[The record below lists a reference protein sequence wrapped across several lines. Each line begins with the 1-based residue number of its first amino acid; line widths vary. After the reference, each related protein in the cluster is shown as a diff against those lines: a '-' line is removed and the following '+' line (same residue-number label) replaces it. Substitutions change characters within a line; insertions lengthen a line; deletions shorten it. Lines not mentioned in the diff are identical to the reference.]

1 MVRPPGPFVEWIAQ
15 PPAAGGGAHD
25 GPLRGLRLAVKD
37 LVDVAGLPTG
47 AGHPRW
53 LATHPV
59 PERSAEVVT
68 QLTAAGAVVVGKVH
82 TDEFAYSMF
91 GSNAHYGTPDNPRA
105 PGRLP
110 GGSSSG
116 PAVAVAARLADI
128 GLGTDTAGSIRIP
141 ASWCGLYGLRPSH
154 QRASRAGIVPLAPSF
169 DVPGPLC
176 ADLATLRAAALALL
190 LPPAAADPLDR
201 LLLPPDLWALADEA
215 VRDALRPAVDAL
227 RAGRPVDERPL
238 FGTDQPDYLPAF
250 AVIQGWEFWQAHG
263 DWIRAHAPE
272 FMAEVERVRG

>member
-1 MVRPPGPFVEWIAQ
+1 
-15 PPAAGGGAHD
+15 GGA
-25 GPLRGLRLAVKD
+25 GPRLAVKD

-59 PERSAEVVT
+59 ADRSADVVN

-116 PAVAVAARLADI
+116 PAVAVAAGRADI
-128 GLGTDTAGSIRIP
+128 GLGTDTAGSVRIP

-176 ADLATLRAAALALL
+176 ADLDPLRAAALALL
-190 LPPAAADPLDR
+190 LPRAALDAAMGGSGVLVLPSTPVAAPALVPPDRNALRRR
-201 LLLPPDLWALADEA
+201 LLALNTLASIA
-215 VRDALRPAVDAL
+215 GVPALGVPAGVVD
-227 RAGRPVDERPL
+227 GRPVGLCLIGPVGSDERL
-238 FGTDQPDYLPAF
+238 LDLAG
-250 AVIQGWEFWQAHG
+250 
-263 DWIRAHAPE
+263 
-272 FMAEVERVRG
+272 